1 MYMMCMNLIICLCV
15 YVCIYSYTLVYIQVL
30 CPLIELSVD
39 ENLAV
44 KTAANTTLL
53 RISLYCG
60 YNSVI
65 DMYRYTILYCTI
77 LCISYRSY
85 TQ

>member
-1 MYMMCMNLIICLCV
+1 MYKSYYLLICICVHTFV
-15 YVCIYSYTLVYIQVL
+15 YSYIQVL
-30 CPLIELSVD
+30 CPLVELSVD
-39 ENLAV
+39 ENPAV

-65 DMYRYTILYCTI
+65 DMYRYNMLHYI
-77 LCISYRSY
+77 
-85 TQ
+85 

>member
-1 MYMMCMNLIICLCV
+1 MYKSYYLLICICVHTFV
-15 YVCIYSYTLVYIQVL
+15 YSYIQVL
-30 CPLIELSVD
+30 WPLVELSVD
-39 ENLAV
+39 ENPAV

-65 DMYRYTILYCTI
+65 DMYRYTKLYTCVLYYAI
-77 LCISYRSY
+77 LCV
-85 TQ
+85 T